1 MCVLEPP
8 SMVNVHVCSDV
19 NPLVW
24 SIGTCDDIFSTGEFE
39 DAIDTLNLAIG
50 LIKQSVTGHTETSH
64 IIIQTLSD
72 CLRGVEEQ
80 STSLSKSVHLQY
92 TVQ

>member
-1 MCVLEPP
+1 ML
-8 SMVNVHVCSDV
+8 N
-19 NPLVW
+19 L
-24 SIGTCDDIFSTGEFE
+24 TGDFE

-50 LIKQSVTGHTETSH
+50 LIKQSVTGHTDTSH

-80 STSLSKSVHLQY
+80 AAAMTRCVCVFVCMCLCMCVPMCVCKLISSVIKSL
-92 TVQ
+92 